1 MNNKLLALAIL
12 SWFSGVHVNASKV
25 GKPAERRKKRQEDE
39 QSQSQVE
46 EAPQNVVEYRGP

>member
-1 MNNKLLALAIL
+1 
-12 SWFSGVHVNASKV
+12 VNASKV
-25 GKPAERRKKRQEDE
+25 DKPAERRKKRQEDE